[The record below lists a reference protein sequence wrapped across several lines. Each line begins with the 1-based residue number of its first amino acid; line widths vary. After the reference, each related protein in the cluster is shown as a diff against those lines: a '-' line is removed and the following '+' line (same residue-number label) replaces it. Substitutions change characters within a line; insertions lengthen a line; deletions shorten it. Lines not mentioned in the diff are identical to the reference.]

1 MMRNRHLSLFS
12 AICLVSICF
21 TPLIWPTTAFSLS
34 YDYAV
39 EGADGSLVQAGLEA
53 FGTLGGDRLT
63 SDSVN
68 LKASIDFSTYEYTG
82 AAITPEVSVFAV
94 DGSVLVNGINY
105 EVLYSNNVAPGCAA
119 ISVNGL
125 GDYSG
130 ISAQLSFRIVRSSD
144 NSIALPGSW
153 AYQNGKWWWRYE
165 DGGWPSNC
173 FLTIGG
179 AEYYFDS
186 EGYAATGWRY
196 LSDGW
201 HLFSGSC
208 AHLKGWAASGSH
220 WFYLDE
226 TSGLMKTGWVL
237 VNHNWY
243 YLDLSGAMQTGWL
256 FLDNTWYWLEP
267 SGLMATGFKLV
278 NGALY
283 HFSQSGSMSTG
294 WFVDD
299 GTWYCANATGA
310 IRAGWFYYGS
320 NWYWLDPNNNGAMLL
335 GFQTVNGSIYY
346 LDPDS
351 GGALEC
357 NAWIFSQ
364 DGSAYYACGSGA
376 IVLTGVKDSVGA
388 IKLNDAEGKPMVG
401 WYWSSAAQTWFYTD
415 SDGVLQHGWQ
425 LIGERWYHLDNE
437 SGVMNT
443 GWFRDADRLW
453 YYLMSSGQMATG
465 WNSIDNGEY
474 FFNAAGAW
482 VEPERSA
489 HTSSQSQIVGRCYNV
504 PSPGVG
510 LCSEWVSEVFYPVLG
525 SYPNG
530 DACDMFWNWCHSR
543 DISQLKV
550 GMIVAVPTHTH
561 TNAGA
566 RWGHIAIYVGNGM
579 VMDNIGY
586 IRTTSLAWWLNYYH
600 TTATPQWGWVLN
612 TPLSLIHI

>member
-278 NGALY
+278 NGALC

-612 TPLSLIHI
+612 TPLE

>member
-34 YDYAV
+34 YDHAV
-39 EGADGSLVQAGLEA
+39 EGADGSLVQAGQEA

-388 IKLNDAEGKPMVG
+388 IKLNDAEGKPILG

-612 TPLSLIHI
+612 TPLE

>member
-1 MMRNRHLSLFS
+1 MRNRHLSLFS

-586 IRTTSLAWWLNYYH
+586 IRTTSLTWWLNYYH

-612 TPLSLIHI
+612 TPLE

>member
-453 YYLMSSGQMATG
+453 YYLMASGQMATG

-566 RWGHIAIYVGNGM
+566 CWGHIAIYVGNGM

-612 TPLSLIHI
+612 TPLE

>member
-1 MMRNRHLSLFS
+1 MMRNRHLSLYS

-267 SGLMATGFKLV
+267 SGLMATGFKLI

-612 TPLSLIHI
+612 TPLE

>member
-82 AAITPEVSVFAV
+82 AAITPDVSVFAV

-612 TPLSLIHI
+612 TPLE

>member
-68 LKASIDFSTYEYTG
+68 LKASIDFLTYEYTG

-612 TPLSLIHI
+612 TPLE

>member
-415 SDGVLQHGWQ
+415 SDGVLQLGWQ

-612 TPLSLIHI
+612 TPLE

>member
-208 AHLKGWAASGSH
+208 AHLKGWAVSGSH

-612 TPLSLIHI
+612 TPLE

>member
-39 EGADGSLVQAGLEA
+39 EGADGSLVQAGQEA

-201 HLFSGSC
+201 NLFSGVC

-237 VNHNWY
+237 ANHNWY

-346 LDPDS
+346 FDPDS

-388 IKLNDAEGKPMVG
+388 IKLNDAEGKPILG

-612 TPLSLIHI
+612 TPLE

>member
-39 EGADGSLVQAGLEA
+39 EGADGSLVQAGQEA

-208 AHLKGWAASGSH
+208 AHLKGWAAGGSH

-388 IKLNDAEGKPMVG
+388 IKLNDAEGKPIFG

-612 TPLSLIHI
+612 TPLE

>member
-504 PSPGVG
+504 PFPGVG

-612 TPLSLIHI
+612 TPLE

>member
-39 EGADGSLVQAGLEA
+39 EGADGSSVQAGLEA

-153 AYQNGKWWWRYE
+153 AYQNGKWWWRCE

-201 HLFSGSC
+201 HFFSGSC

-453 YYLMSSGQMATG
+453 YYLMASGQMATG

-612 TPLSLIHI
+612 TPLE

>member
-1 MMRNRHLSLFS
+1 MRNRHLSLFS

-443 GWFRDADRLW
+443 GWFRDADGLW

-612 TPLSLIHI
+612 TPLE

>member
-543 DISQLKV
+543 DISQFKV

-612 TPLSLIHI
+612 TPLE

>member
-376 IVLTGVKDSVGA
+376 IVLTGVKNSVGA

-612 TPLSLIHI
+612 TPLE

>member
-401 WYWSSAAQTWFYTD
+401 WYWSPAAQTWFYTD

-612 TPLSLIHI
+612 TPLE

>member
-12 AICLVSICF
+12 AICLLSICF

-612 TPLSLIHI
+612 TPLE

>member
-105 EVLYSNNVAPGCAA
+105 EVLYLNNVAPGCAA

-612 TPLSLIHI
+612 TPLE

>member
-401 WYWSSAAQTWFYTD
+401 WYWSSAAQTWFYTN

-612 TPLSLIHI
+612 TPLE

>member
-376 IVLTGVKDSVGA
+376 IVLTGLKDSVGA

-612 TPLSLIHI
+612 TPLE

>member
-1 MMRNRHLSLFS
+1 M
-12 AICLVSICF
+12 
-21 TPLIWPTTAFSLS
+21 PTTAFSLS

-453 YYLMSSGQMATG
+453 YYLMASGQMATG

-561 TNAGA
+561 TNAGLA
-566 RWGHIAIYVGNGM
+566 GDTLLFTSVTVWLWITSATSGRHHWLVAELLPHYRYASVGLGFKYAF
-579 VMDNIGY
+579 G
-586 IRTTSLAWWLNYYH
+586 IRCSL
-600 TTATPQWGWVLN
+600 TVE
-612 TPLSLIHI
+612 

>member
-68 LKASIDFSTYEYTG
+68 LKASVDFSTYEYTG

-612 TPLSLIHI
+612 TPLE

>member
-256 FLDNTWYWLEP
+256 LLDNTWYWLEP

-443 GWFRDADRLW
+443 GWFRDADGLW

-612 TPLSLIHI
+612 TPLE

>member
-561 TNAGA
+561 TNAGLA
-566 RWGHIAIYVGNGM
+566 G
-579 VMDNIGY
+579 D
-586 IRTTSLAWWLNYYH
+586 TLLFTSVTVWLWI
-600 TTATPQWGWVLN
+600 TSATSGRHHWPGG
-612 TPLSLIHI
+612 

>member
-153 AYQNGKWWWRYE
+153 VYQNGKWWWRYE

-453 YYLMSSGQMATG
+453 YYLMASGQMATG

-612 TPLSLIHI
+612 TPLE

>member
-388 IKLNDAEGKPMVG
+388 IKLNDAEGKPILG

-612 TPLSLIHI
+612 TPLE

>member
-165 DGGWPSNC
+165 NGGWPSNC

-453 YYLMSSGQMATG
+453 YYLMASGQMATG

-612 TPLSLIHI
+612 TPLE

>member
-612 TPLSLIHI
+612 MPLE

>member
-1 MMRNRHLSLFS
+1 MMRNQHLSLFS

-39 EGADGSLVQAGLEA
+39 EGADGSLVQAGQEA

-388 IKLNDAEGKPMVG
+388 IKLNDAEGKPILG

-612 TPLSLIHI
+612 TPLE

>member
-530 DACDMFWNWCHSR
+530 DACDIFWNWCHSR

-566 RWGHIAIYVGNGM
+566 RWGHIAIYVGDGM

-612 TPLSLIHI
+612 TPLE

>member
-39 EGADGSLVQAGLEA
+39 EGADGSLVQAGQEA

-220 WFYLDE
+220 WFCLDE

-237 VNHNWY
+237 ANHNWY

-335 GFQTVNGSIYY
+335 DFQTVNGSIYY
-346 LDPDS
+346 FDPDS

-388 IKLNDAEGKPMVG
+388 IKLNDAEGKPILG

-612 TPLSLIHI
+612 TPLE

>member
-130 ISAQLSFRIVRSSD
+130 ISAQLSFRIVCSSD

-453 YYLMSSGQMATG
+453 YYLMASGQMATG

-612 TPLSLIHI
+612 TPLE

>member
-243 YLDLSGAMQTGWL
+243 YFDLSGAMQTGWL

-453 YYLMSSGQMATG
+453 YYLMASGQMATG

-612 TPLSLIHI
+612 TPLE

>member
-94 DGSVLVNGINY
+94 DASVLVNGINY

-612 TPLSLIHI
+612 TPLE

>member
-1 MMRNRHLSLFS
+1 MSCINLFH
-12 AICLVSICF
+12 
-21 TPLIWPTTAFSLS
+21 PLIWPTTAFSLS

-453 YYLMSSGQMATG
+453 YYLMASGQMATG

-612 TPLSLIHI
+612 TPLE

>member
-453 YYLMSSGQMATG
+453 YYLMASGQMATG

-586 IRTTSLAWWLNYYH
+586 IRMTSLAWWLNYYH

-612 TPLSLIHI
+612 TPLE

>member
-39 EGADGSLVQAGLEA
+39 EGADGSLVQAGQEA

-320 NWYWLDPNNNGAMLL
+320 NWYWLDPNNNSAMLL

-376 IVLTGVKDSVGA
+376 IVLTGDKDSVGA
-388 IKLNDAEGKPMVG
+388 IKLNDAEGKPILG

-612 TPLSLIHI
+612 TPLE